1 MLLEIE
7 KLELKVSEKSLNEL
21 IWEENKEKIEKGGV
35 SNFQIVLLKDKLVIE
50 GRQKVTF
57 LKVPFQITG
66 KLRLLPENLIE
77 LEFKKLRAASF
88 LPLSPARVVKEILAS
103 NPPDIKLGKKNSL
116 IIDILA
122 SSQYPLKVRLTS
134 LQVCPGCIVIKA
146 G

>member
-57 LKVPFQITG
+57 LKVPFRITG
-66 KLRLLPENLIE
+66 KLHLLPENLVE

-88 LPLSPARVVKEILAS
+88 LSLSPARIVKEILNS

-116 IIDILA
+116 IIDILV
-122 SSQYPLKVRLTS
+122 SSQYPLKVKLTS
-134 LQVCPGCIVIKA
+134 LQVCPGYILIKA